1 MAKYPKGEVEY
12 AKTYLK
18 KLFAGRNKT
27 LYTNVVR
34 VSSSG
39 MSRTIQVFFITKNQ
53 PVNISAYVA
62 KILGVSIDRDH
73 LALKMSGAGMDM
85 GFATVYEL
93 SRSLYGDGYK
103 LQHRSL

>member
-85 GFATVYEL
+85 G
-93 SRSLYGDGYK
+93 SPPLYGFPFSLRRRLQ